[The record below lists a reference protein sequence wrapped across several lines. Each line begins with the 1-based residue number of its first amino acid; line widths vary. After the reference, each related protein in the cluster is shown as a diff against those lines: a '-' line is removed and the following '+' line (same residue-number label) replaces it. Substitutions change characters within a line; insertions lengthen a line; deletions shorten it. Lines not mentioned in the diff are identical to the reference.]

1 MKTVGA
7 VACDDV
13 EVLRAEMHAYSIV
26 AADGRRIIESI
37 VSDADQGSASSVD
50 PRVAEAR
57 GGIRLFFYVF
67 TRISYRPP
75 RGFATGQQG
84 RWFGEPQKH
93 SLFVLGAPPSRR

>member
-50 PRVAEAR
+50 PRVAESR
-57 GGIRLFFYVF
+57 GGIAGLARDLVVCWCVV
-67 TRISYRPP
+67 
-75 RGFATGQQG
+75 G
-84 RWFGEPQKH
+84 RYF
-93 SLFVLGAPPSRR
+93 

>member
-1 MKTVGA
+1 MPLVPVLFREATQLKTVGA

-57 GGIRLFFYVF
+57 GAI
-67 TRISYRPP
+67 
-75 RGFATGQQG
+75 
-84 RWFGEPQKH
+84 W
-93 SLFVLGAPPSRR
+93 LFVGVLLVDIFNIKTLVFFFFDFCGGF